1 MKIDVERSEPQ
12 VVEGMLATI
21 ERDHPTIVCEVLDSE
36 QGRALEQ
43 LLRRFDYRWYHL
55 TWMGPLERDEIAP
68 SPTPFCQ
75 NYLFTTRSTRELLD
89 LVEEARAGIK

>member
-1 MKIDVERSEPQ
+1 
-12 VVEGMLATI
+12 
-21 ERDHPTIVCEVLDSE
+21 
-36 QGRALEQ
+36 
-43 LLRRFDYRWYHL
+43 
-55 TWMGPLERDEIAP
+55 MGPLERDEIAP